1 MNISTEEKILIAAK
15 KIFTRKGYAAARMQ
29 EIADTAE
36 INKGL
41 LHYYFKSKE
50 KLFRAVF
57 EEAFAKLTR
66 EINYIFESDLSL
78 FEKIEGFVNKY
89 IDQMIDNP
97 YLPAFVINE
106 LNQNQEAF
114 IKDILG
120 RKEKPNPLKLITT
133 IQAEVNKGTI
143 RPINP
148 VHLVLNMISMCV
160 FPFVAKPLL
169 QGVVNIDNETY
180 MQMMDMR
187 KKEIVDF
194 IINAIE
200 KK

>member
-120 RKEKPNPLKLITT
+120 RKEKPNPFKLLTT
-133 IQAEVNKGTI
+133 IQTEVNKGTI

-148 VHLVLNMISMCV
+148 VQLVLNMISMCV

-169 QGVVNIDNETY
+169 QGVVNIDDETY

-187 KKEIVDF
+187 KKEIVEF

>member
-1 MNISTEEKILIAAK
+1 MNISTEEKILLAAK

-29 EIADTAE
+29 EIADTAD

-78 FEKIEGFVNKY
+78 FEKIEGFVYKY
-89 IDQMIDNP
+89 IDLMIENP

-120 RKEKPNPLKLITT
+120 RKEKPNPLNLLTT
-133 IQAEVNKGTI
+133 IQTEVNNGMI

-148 VHLVLNMISMCV
+148 VHLGLNMISMCV
-160 FPFVAKPLL
+160 FPFIAKPLL

-187 KKEIVDF
+187 KKEIVEF